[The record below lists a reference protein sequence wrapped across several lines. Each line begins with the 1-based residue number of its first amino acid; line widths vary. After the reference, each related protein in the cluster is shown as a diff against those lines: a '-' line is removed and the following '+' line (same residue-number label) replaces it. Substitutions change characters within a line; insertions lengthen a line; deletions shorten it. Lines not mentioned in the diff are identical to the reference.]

1 MDINRARTS
10 LLPKALYELDIQP
23 YIPIFEKMYTLA
35 RPPFLA
41 MMNQLAQCCENGE
54 IFLEVG
60 SFLGGSLIGTLL
72 GNSVRAISIENFSE
86 RPDSNLEILK
96 ANTAAFGVQ
105 DRIEFNVID
114 FHEYFKQEHP
124 GLKIGLYYYDGAHEE
139 YNTRDGL
146 EGGFPFVVED
156 GLIVLDDLFYPDVV
170 LGLNRF
176 LGAHPFEV
184 KILCAISPAGEL
196 DDLWWNGTV
205 VLQKKAV
212 RLNWAVKG

>member
-1 MDINRARTS
+1 MNISRARTS
-10 LLPKALYELDIQP
+10 LLPKALNELDIQP
-23 YIPIFEKMYTLA
+23 YIPVFEKMYTLA

-41 MMNQLAQCCENGE
+41 MMNGLAGFLENDE

-72 GNSVRAISIENFSE
+72 NNSVRAISIDNFSE
-86 RPDSNLEILK
+86 RPDSSLEILK

-105 DRIEFNVID
+105 DRIEFNEID
-114 FHEYFKQEHP
+114 FHKYFKQEHP

-146 EGGFPFVVED
+146 ELGFPFVVED

-196 DDLWWNGTV
+196 DDLWWNGTI